1 MIIKNKNIKNDTRS
15 LKDIFESIIKINF
28 KKETGNFISI
38 NLFSHENLEFI
49 ILLTTSII
57 SGGKK
62 KKRKSK
68 KRRKKKK
75 TKKRKRKKGGNGKT
89 RRRRRTPR
97 NISQR
102 SSSQLTTTRSNNS
115 FDILE
120 FIKKLLIGCFV
131 TFIFYNAVNWFTPTY
146 RPLLNQSTNIVPSSN
161 WTTGAINPE
170 LFPVLNPNINI
181 TFEGLTQS
189 QVKKLIVSKS
199 GKITSLPLNLSG
211 LGDTLYAEI
220 DLVSKENSPTDIGLK
235 EFNKLPFKE
244 RSSLHSATYSA
255 SGYTA
260 IFKWNLNNEVF
271 SLTKIEFNRNLDRR
285 SIAFPEQYNELLVN
299 IAKQHLDAMKQTNIL
314 EEDENSGSIQINFS
328 DLPTN
333 VLSQFFQSEEQQAF
347 HRDGNAIV
355 NPKLNLTTPLVGIRQ
370 TNYLRNQTKILRPDQ
385 FSYPLSITYTPET
398 EYTANV
404 RVHPIIGET
413 KQIQDDSSQ
422 EFVTTPGTSYTSVL
436 AQDKGT
442 EHGAVYLPQGRPL
455 KNPRRILFISV
466 FSDKYYKLNEL
477 LENEQ

>member
-1 MIIKNKNIKNDTRS
+1 MIIKNKNIKNDTRN
-15 LKDIFESIIKINF
+15 LKDIFESIIRINL

-38 NLFSHENLEFI
+38 NLFSPENLEFI

-89 RRRRRTPR
+89 RRRRRIPR

-120 FIKKLLIGCFV
+120 FIRKLLIGCFV
-131 TFIFYNAVNWFTPTY
+131 SFIFYNAVNWLTPTY

-161 WTTGAINPE
+161 WTNGVINPE

-199 GKITSLPLNLSG
+199 GKITSMPLNLSN

-220 DLVSKENSPTDIGLK
+220 NLVSKENSPTDVGLK

-260 IFKWNLNNEVF
+260 IFKWNLNDEVYNIR
-271 SLTKIEFNRNLDRR
+271 KIEFNRNLDRR
-285 SIAFPEQYNELLVN
+285 IIAFPEQYNELLVN
-299 IAKQHLDAMKQTNIL
+299 IAKQHLDAMKQTNTL
-314 EEDENSGSIQINFS
+314 EEDENSGSIQINFV

-333 VLSQFFQSEEQQAF
+333 VLTQFFQSGEQQAF
-347 HRDGNAIV
+347 HRDGNSIV

-385 FSYPLSITYTPET
+385 FSYPLSITYTSET

-404 RVHPIIGET
+404 RVHPISGET
-413 KQIQDDSSQ
+413 KQINEDSSQ
-422 EFVTTPGTSYTSVL
+422 TFVTTPGTSYTNILS
-436 AQDKGT
+436 QDKGT
-442 EHGAVYLPQGRPL
+442 EHGAVFLPQGRPL
-455 KNPRRILFISV
+455 KNPRRLLFISV
-466 FSDKYYKLNEL
+466 LSDKYYELNEL